1 MCQGNLWPSNPTTN
15 WRTSI
20 SSGLR
25 VVGMVKG
32 DEEVVEG
39 TAAAIQP
46 SEEGADNIWMENEGR
61 GRAKQ
66 GGGNWKYGIY
76 RILYRNRIVVLSL
89 LLLLLLLLLLSFFP
103 FSFSFFSAFSSG
115 FAEMGLG
122 QTGAYPWNGESGAIS
137 AGVIAV
143 LREGEK
149 KRRRK
154 RTVS

>member
-1 MCQGNLWPSNPTTN
+1 
-15 WRTSI
+15 
-20 SSGLR
+20 
-25 VVGMVKG
+25 
-32 DEEVVEG
+32 
-39 TAAAIQP
+39 
-46 SEEGADNIWMENEGR
+46 MENEGR

-76 RILYRNRIVVLSL
+76 RILYRNRIVVLS
-89 LLLLLLLLLLSFFP
+89 LLLLLLLLLSFFP